1 MTAVYGPRPVKRRR
15 RSATELAA
23 VDAAIVAAV
32 EAEHPVTLRGV
43 FYRVVS
49 AGAVEKTELAYR
61 LVMRELLKLRRAG
74 VVPYG
79 HITDGTRWLREPVTW
94 TDLDEMLDDAA
105 VSYRRAL
112 WHSQPAR
119 VYLLSEKD
127 AISGV
132 IEPVTRR
139 WDVPLGVLRGYAS
152 ETFAH
157 TMAAHIL
164 GNARA
169 GKHTFVYQLG
179 DHDPSGLDAWRDFV
193 DKTRGFC
200 GHDLGPD
207 DPLAVFRRLAVTP
220 VQVTE
225 WDLPTRP
232 TKTADPRAREFAG
245 GSVEVDA
252 VPASTLRRL
261 VEGAITA
268 LIDQE
273 KRRLTRIA
281 EQSERQVLTRMVGG
295 AP

>member
-1 MTAVYGPRPVKRRR
+1 
-15 RSATELAA
+15 
-23 VDAAIVAAV
+23 
-32 EAEHPVTLRGV
+32 
-43 FYRVVS
+43 
-49 AGAVEKTELAYR
+49 
-61 LVMRELLKLRRAG
+61 
-74 VVPYG
+74 
-79 HITDGTRWLREPVTW
+79 
-94 TDLDEMLDDAA
+94 
-105 VSYRRAL
+105 
-112 WHSQPAR
+112 
-119 VYLLSEKD
+119 
-127 AISGV
+127 
-132 IEPVTRR
+132 
-139 WDVPLGVLRGYAS
+139 
-152 ETFAH
+152 
-157 TMAAHIL
+157 MAAQIL

-200 GHDLGPD
+200 RHDLGPD

-261 VEGAITA
+261 VEGAITV

-273 KRRLTRIA
+273 KLRLTRIA